1 MIPTQIRDQVSDK
14 CTEGLVLAL
23 ACDDDGAIMELKWC
37 NKAFTKITGYA
48 QAEVIGQ
55 RGTIL
60 IGHEMEQGKHLHIIE
75 KLMNWEQFTVK
86 VQNNG
91 KDGGLYWQQ
100 MTWVPLSNAD
110 NGSRWWLCSIVRLMD
125 EPRAVPSQDPTKVKA
140 PSIELIQE
148 LNQQIQSLEKEN
160 TQLHALARS
169 ATRESNEDALT
180 GLSNRRHFEV
190 EFRSWVAAM
199 KDGGP
204 SFAVIY
210 IDVDRFKTVN
220 DTLGHDAGDS
230 LLNSVAETLRDLT
243 DETDLV
249 ARIGGDEFV
258 ILKPLGDS
266 ALNISGL
273 ADEIVQRTQIP
284 FGFEDKTVTVSAS
297 VGVAITDA
305 KMDNPEQ
312 VVADADTALYH
323 AKTHGKGR
331 WSFFTEEMHANLIA
345 TKRLS
350 SDLLLACERGEFVP
364 FFQPVIDVATGKI
377 SSAEVL
383 VRWAHPVRGL
393 LAPVE
398 FLDAAADI
406 GVLRR
411 IDEIVFSKLCDAL
424 ADLDQSG
431 FSIPSV
437 AVNTSA
443 ERLTDSLLIHDI
455 QRSGIDPGR
464 LTIEI
469 LESVFIE
476 RMTDAFRWT
485 LDQLDELG
493 VTIAIDDFGT
503 GHASIQGLLQ
513 IKPSILKIDRQ
524 FVQPAVEDKTSEA
537 LVGSIISI
545 GTSLGMRIVAEGIET
560 EEHALVLNAM
570 GCDYLQGYHFGKP
583 MRAEELCVLLKEN
596 KGQFWKPQKPESLA
610 YTRT

>member
-1 MIPTQIRDQVSDK
+1 MIPTQIRDQVSDR

-23 ACDDDGAIMELKWC
+23 ACDDDGAVMELQWC
-37 NKAFTKITGYA
+37 NKAFTKITGYDL
-48 QAEVIGQ
+48 AEVIGQ

-60 IGHEMEQGKHLHIIE
+60 IGHEMEQGKHLLIIE

-86 VQNNG
+86 LRNNH
-91 KDGGLYWQQ
+91 KNGGLYWQQ
-100 MTWVPLSNAD
+100 MTWVPLSDAD
-110 NGSRWWLCSIVRLMD
+110 TGKRWWLCSIVQLQD
-125 EPRAVPSQDPTKVKA
+125 EPGIPIIQQAASNEALSRDAHAKLSQK
-140 PSIELIQE
+140 IQR
-148 LNQQIQSLEKEN
+148 LEKEN
-160 TQLHALARS
+160 TRLHALAKS

-190 EFRSWVAAM
+190 EFRSWIASL
-199 KDGGP
+199 KTGGP
-204 SFAVIY
+204 DFAVLY
-210 IDVDRFKTVN
+210 IDLDRFKIVN
-220 DTLGHDAGDS
+220 DTLGHEAGDN
-230 LLNSVAETLRDLT
+230 LLISVAETLVSLT
-243 DETDLV
+243 DKVDLV

-258 ILKPLGDS
+258 ILRPLGDS

-273 ADEIVQRTQIP
+273 ADELVQETQVP
-284 FGFEDKTVTVSAS
+284 FTFEGKSVTVSAS
-297 VGVAITDA
+297 VGVAIADA
-305 KMDNPEQ
+305 KMENPEQ
-312 VVADADTALYH
+312 TLADADTALYH

-331 WSFFTEEMHANLIA
+331 WSFFTEEMHEDLIA

-350 SDLLLACERGEFVP
+350 SDLLLACEKSEFIP
-364 FFQPVIDVATGKI
+364 FFQPLIDATTGKI
-377 SSAEVL
+377 SSVEVL
-383 VRWAHPVRGL
+383 VRWAHPTRGL
-393 LAPVE
+393 LPPAA
-398 FLDAAADI
+398 FLDSAAEI

-411 IDEIVFSKLCDAL
+411 IDEIVFSKLCDV
-424 ADLDQSG
+424 LDDFDKSG
-431 FSIPSV
+431 VNIPTV

-443 ERLTDSLLIHDI
+443 ERLADSLLIHDI
-455 QRSGIDPGR
+455 QRSGIDPTR

-524 FVQPAVEDKTSEA
+524 FVQPVVESKTSAA

-545 GTSLGMRIVAEGIET
+545 GTSLGMRIVAEGVET
-560 EEHALVLNAM
+560 EEHAVALSQM

-583 MRAEELCVLLKEN
+583 MKAEDLCQLLQQN
-596 KGQFWKPQKPESLA
+596 KGQFWPSQIAALHLTTP
-610 YTRT
+610 